1 MTQNE
6 RRIYLLKQLIKERSE
21 RIELPK
27 TIKEQEALLRA
38 LMNVRE
44 PKPIDEAFL
53 VIQDAYL
60 QTQVQEKGIVEIT
73 SMELMEE
80 GIYLWRGDI
89 TRLAVDA
96 IVNAANAYMLGCFI
110 PGHKCIDNAIHS
122 ASGIQLRLVCH
133 DLMMNQQT
141 PEPCGCA
148 KLTKA
153 YNLPSRYIIHTVGPI
168 IHHEVSRLQRDQ
180 LASCYL
186 SSLEVAWKHQ
196 LYTIAFPCIS
206 TGEFHFPNLEAAQ
219 IATHTVRAF
228 RKKHPEMQVI
238 FNVFKVEDEEI
249 YRNLLEK
256 EIDIKNFDSVDI
268 PFRKC

>member
-6 RRIYLLKQLIKERSE
+6 RRIYLLKQLMQEREES
-21 RIELPK
+21 IILPSSPN
-27 TIKEQEALLRA
+27 EQEALLRA

-60 QTQVQEKGIVEIT
+60 QTQVKEKGVVDIS
-73 SMELMEE
+73 SMDRMEE

-110 PGHKCIDNAIHS
+110 PNHKCIDNAIHS
-122 ASGIQLRLVCH
+122 AAGIQLRLACQNIMQKQH
-133 DLMMNQQT
+133 T
-141 PEPCGCA
+141 PEPCGNA

-153 YNLPSRYIIHTVGPI
+153 YNLPCHYIIHIVGPF
-168 IHHEVSRLQRDQ
+168 IHHEVSRLKRDQ
-180 LASCYL
+180 LASCYR
-186 SSLEVAWKHQ
+186 SSLELAWKHQ
-196 LYTIAFPCIS
+196 LRTIAFPCIS
-206 TGEFHFPNLEAAQ
+206 TGEFHFPNLEAAK
-219 IATHTVRAF
+219 IAIQSIHTF
-228 RKKHPEMQVI
+228 RKEHPDMQVI

-249 YRNLLEK
+249 YRNILHN
-256 EIDIKNFDSVDI
+256 ISG
-268 PFRKC
+268 